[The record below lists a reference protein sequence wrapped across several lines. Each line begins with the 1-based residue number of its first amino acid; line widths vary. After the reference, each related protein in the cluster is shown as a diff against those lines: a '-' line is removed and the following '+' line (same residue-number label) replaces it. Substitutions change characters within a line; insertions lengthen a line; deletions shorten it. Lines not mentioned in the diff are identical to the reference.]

1 MLFLYSLPLHVQTHF
16 VYNQRLLVYPR
27 NPNSTHVYAN
37 LQICMYH
44 RKVGYPRFYFSLPSF
59 SCCHEN
65 LLRELTK
72 MVVNPQTP
80 CKQSYAQIPSQR
92 LFGIYHFF
100 YLLVRSH
107 RIGNSSYSTHSFRNS
122 FALFKYHC
130 SFFKSCSMLL
140 SGLVPIRIRYL
151 KAVISHQ
158 SATLSFPHISTI
170 ISIVSIG

>member
-1 MLFLYSLPLHVQTHF
+1 MLFLCSLPLHVQTHF

-27 NPNSTHVYAN
+27 NPNSTPVCAN
-37 LQICMYH
+37 LHVCMCH
-44 RKVGYPRFYFSLPSF
+44 RKVGCLLLLSLPSF

-65 LLRELTK
+65 LLREITK
-72 MVVNPQTP
+72 MVILQTP
-80 CKQSYAQIPSQR
+80 CKQSYVLIPSQR

-107 RIGNSSYSTHSFRNS
+107 RIGNSFYSTHSFRNS

-158 SATLSFPHISTI
+158 SATLSLPHIATI
-170 ISIVSIG
+170 IEIVS